1 MASLD
6 KIYEKLEKEK
16 KDKTS
21 TRKASRTIDNQSIK
35 PSK

>member
-1 MASLD
+1 MFF
-6 KIYEKLEKEK
+6 KIRERK